1 MEEAEKVVQF
11 VHNFFE
17 SKLAKK
23 GKPCLEKKEWT
34 VLSAFVVKR
43 ANCSNLEVVALG
55 TGTKCLGQNEGSVLG
70 DLVHDRYGN
79 SEQLR
84 RFFSKMVCL
93 KVKVLPCHHF
103 PLWYKQ
109 TPIRPFK

>member
-55 TGTKCLGQNEGSVLG
+55 TGTKCLGQNEVSVLG

-79 SEQLR
+79 SEHLR
-84 RFFSKMVCL
+84 ILLMFSSRGC
-93 KVKVLPCHHF
+93 
-103 PLWYKQ
+103 Y
-109 TPIRPFK
+109 IRQGPR